1 MENIHVELTPEENAA
16 LAIVTLEY
24 LKRLAAKPILTE
36 EERSLSHVLKSVC
49 QKMADISRGQNIVSQ
64 N

>member
-49 QKMADISRGQNIVSQ
+49 QKMADISRQNIVSQ